1 MSTELLQ
8 LIFTFI
14 PQMGGAVLFFWM
26 CQKSADKQRQAYQD
40 QIAEMYRLAEKMID
54 SLNEVMSVM
63 NPK

>member
-1 MSTELLQ
+1 MSAELLQ

-40 QIAEMYRLAEKMID
+40 QIQEMYRLAEKMID
-54 SLNEVMSVM
+54 SLNEVMTLFQER
-63 NPK
+63 